1 MNKKATGPII
11 LQTVVAKGAVDT
23 NCYLVGCPQTKK
35 AAVIDPGAFSPEEV
49 KTVLGL
55 LEKDGLRAE
64 CIINTHGHIDHIAG
78 NRAIKQ
84 ATGAPI
90 LIHAD
95 DAGRLGDGQLN
106 GSFLFGMDIQSPPAD
121 RLIKDGEDIELGE
134 LKLRVLHTPGHTPG
148 GICLL
153 LDGVLFSGDTLFAG
167 SVGRTDLP
175 GGSDRTIM
183 KSIKEKLLTM
193 PDDTSVRPGH
203 GPRTTIGRERKSNPY
218 IQ

>member
-1 MNKKATGPII
+1 
-11 LQTVVAKGAVDT
+11 VVAKGAVDT
-23 NCYLVGCPQTKK
+23 NCYIIACPDTRR

-49 KTVLGL
+49 QNILGL
-55 LEKDGLRAE
+55 LERDGLKAR

-78 NRAIKQ
+78 NRAVKQ

-90 LIHAD
+90 LVHAD

-121 RLIKDGEDIELGE
+121 RLIRDGEDVELGR

-148 GICLL
+148 GVCLL
-153 LDGVLFSGDTLFAG
+153 VDGVLFSGDTLFAG

-175 GGSDRTIM
+175 GGSEKAIIS
-183 KSIKEKLLTM
+183 SIRDKLMVL
-193 PDDTSVRPGH
+193 PEDTSVRPGH
-203 GPRTTIGRERKSNPY
+203 GPRTTIGRESKNNPF
-218 IQ
+218 IH